1 MSLLFAMVTSG
12 CALVVA
18 GLLVST
24 WRDEDV
30 AVTTVIAFVLL
41 PILILAIIAWR
52 EAL

>member
-12 CALVVA
+12 CALVVV

-24 WRDEDV
+24 WRDEDL
-30 AVTTVIAFVLL
+30 AVTSVIAFVLL